1 MEYLVLG
8 VKTNQVES
16 ILELIESSQTC
27 LYASSS
33 SSSSKDETQ
42 ARLDIEKEVLE
53 IDSIIA
59 RELSSILACEQL
71 ATLARILLDFLA
83 RDELEIS

>member
-1 MEYLVLG
+1 MSR
-8 VKTNQVES
+8 VES
-16 ILELIESSQTC
+16 SFELIESSQAC

-33 SSSSKDETQ
+33 SSSSKYE
-42 ARLDIEKEVLE
+42 ARAQLDIDKEVLE

-59 RELSSILACEQL
+59 RELSSILAREQL
-71 ATLARILLDFLA
+71 ITLAQILLDFLA